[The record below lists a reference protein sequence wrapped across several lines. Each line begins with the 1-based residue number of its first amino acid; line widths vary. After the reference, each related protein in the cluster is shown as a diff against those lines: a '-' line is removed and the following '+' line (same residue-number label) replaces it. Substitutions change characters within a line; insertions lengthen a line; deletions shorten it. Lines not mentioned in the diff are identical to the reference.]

1 MTNGILRPRTP
12 QVFTD
17 PQSED
22 KTAQGLESDNKSIFH
37 FKQMYFYPLVI
48 SNLQMGGNEAQRS
61 AKRHDLE
68 HRLSLRILLRIHR
81 EKNIGNCWTSA
92 IRKEYWDPIIL
103 YNLYITLNENIWTQ
117 ISTTSRQFA
126 LFTFLEYICKTF

>member
-1 MTNGILRPRTP
+1 MTNGILRPRTL

-22 KTAQGLESDNKSIFH
+22 KTAQCLERDSKCICHS
-37 FKQMYFYPLVI
+37 KQMYFYPFVI
-48 SNLQMGGNEAQRS
+48 SNLQMGANEAQRS

-81 EKNIGNCWTSA
+81 EKA
-92 IRKEYWDPIIL
+92 YWEWLDLSNSQRMLGPH
-103 YNLYITLNENIWTQ
+103 
-117 ISTTSRQFA
+117 
-126 LFTFLEYICKTF
+126 

>member
-22 KTAQGLESDNKSIFH
+22 KTAQGLESDIKCIFQS
-37 FKQMYFYPLVI
+37 KQMYFYPLVI
-48 SNLQMGGNEAQRS
+48 SNLQMGANEAQRS
-61 AKRHDLE
+61 AKLHDPE

-92 IRKEYWDPIIL
+92 IRKEYWDPINL
-103 YNLYITLNENIWTQ
+103 YNLYITQNDTDLNN
-117 ISTTSRQFA
+117 
-126 LFTFLEYICKTF
+126 